1 MGSTQILTCPTI
13 KSDLIKILLSSL
25 TKTLFMTKLTS
36 FMQLQTTFSSEEKMS
51 HRELVVGIIEDQIN
65 LAEMIKLILRN

>member
-1 MGSTQILTCPTI
+1 
-13 KSDLIKILLSSL
+13 
-25 TKTLFMTKLTS
+25 MTKLTS